1 MDQIE
6 WTQDETQ
13 LKVLSRK
20 RKDKKAEQIQITIDG
35 TELGKRSCV
44 KYLGVHI
51 DKDLTW
57 KTHVARPPS
66 TNMFG

>member
-1 MDQIE
+1 M
-6 WTQDETQ
+6 
-13 LKVLSRK
+13 SRK

-35 TELGKRSCV
+35 TELGKQSCV